1 MPIPAEKPVELLA
14 PAGGPDALRAA
25 VAAGADA
32 VYLGVEALNAR
43 RGAEN
48 FTLAGL
54 SDTCRFAHLRG
65 VKVYLTVNVML
76 LPHELREALELVDEA
91 WAAGVDAVIV
101 QDLGL
106 LGMLR
111 RELPHVRV
119 HSSTQLNAH
128 NRATIEALRDAGAKR
143 VTLAREVSVDEIA
156 SFAEKI
162 GGVELESFVHGAL
175 CMCYS
180 GQCLLSSLI
189 GGRSANRGTCA
200 QPCRLPYEL
209 VNDWGV
215 VAGLPGAYLLSPK
228 DLAGI
233 DLLPQLAA
241 AGASAL
247 KIEGRMKSPEYVAI
261 VVGVYRKAL
270 DRALAE
276 AEAYDVR
283 DGERSALA
291 EAFSRGFSAAYLAGE
306 RGNDM
311 MSYQRPNNRGVLVG
325 RVADSE
331 PGSATVAFEVP
342 VESGDTMEFWT
353 GAGRF
358 AQPLG
363 ALTYDGAAR
372 SSAPAGT
379 KARIAVER
387 MVRQGDR
394 VFRVRSASLEA
405 AARRT
410 FAEPQGAEVPLDFHV
425 RVVVGEPLAVEVADA
440 LGRTGSATGVTV
452 ETARTRAV
460 SADDIA
466 EHIGRLGGTPYTIG
480 AWRLDLSA
488 GAGVGFSALHNVR
501 REALADYESVLLTP
515 WAGRRRALA
524 ADAGHG
530 PAPDRAPARARAR
543 VREIALVAAAE
554 SPEVAAACL
563 QAGAERVHVP
573 TYALGGKQALDPRIA
588 PLSPRICHD
597 REFTASLRHARAGA
611 AFVAGTLGAL
621 TRASAAGAEVEAHW
635 SLNAA
640 NPESVAF
647 LAERGARMVWLSP
660 ELTAEQISLVASAS
674 PVPVGIAVAGRQE
687 VMVTE
692 HCILMSEGEC
702 DRACGKC
709 RRRTGV
715 RRLKDRKDYEFPVLT
730 DVTGRSHLF
739 NAVSLDL
746 SGSLGEVIEAGVSAV
761 RVDVCDLDARAAA
774 ALVSRV
780 KRALDSAL
788 VGLPLG
794 EKEPGTTT
802 GHFYRGI
809 S

>member
-1 MPIPAEKPVELLA
+1 VELLA

-32 VYLGVEALNAR
+32 AYLGVEALNAR

-48 FTLAGL
+48 FTLTGL
-54 SDTCRFAHLRG
+54 ADVCRFAHLRG
-65 VKVYLTVNVML
+65 VRIYLTANVML
-76 LPHELREALELVDEA
+76 LPDELREALELVDAA

-119 HSSTQLNAH
+119 HSSTQVNAH
-128 NRATIEALRDAGAKR
+128 NRATIEVLRDAGASR
-143 VTLAREVSVDEIA
+143 VTLAREVSIEEIS
-156 SFAEKI
+156 SFAERI
-162 GGVELESFVHGAL
+162 RGVEIESFVHGAL

-209 VNDWGV
+209 VNDRGPLKD
-215 VAGLPGAYLLSPK
+215 APGAYLLSPK

-233 DLLPQLAA
+233 DMLPQLAA
-241 AGASAL
+241 SGVSAL
-247 KIEGRMKSPEYVAI
+247 KIEGRMKSAEYVAV

-270 DRALAE
+270 DRALAD
-276 AEAYDVR
+276 ADSYAVR
-283 DGERSALA
+283 DGEHGALA

-311 MSYQRPNNRGVLVG
+311 MSYQRPNNRGVLIG
-325 RVADSE
+325 RVSE
-331 PGSATVAFEVP
+331 SEAGFATVAFEAP
-342 VESGDTMEFWT
+342 VESGDTVEFWT

-363 ALTYDGAAR
+363 GLAYGGSTR
-372 SSAPAGT
+372 SAAPAGT

-387 MVRQGDR
+387 QVRPGDR
-394 VFRVRSASLEA
+394 VFRVRSASLDA

-410 FAEPQGAEVPLDFHV
+410 FASLEGDEVPLDFHV
-425 RVVVGEPLAVEVADA
+425 RVVVGEPLRVEVADA
-440 LGRTGSATGVTV
+440 LGRAGSASGSVV
-452 ETARTRAV
+452 EAARTRAV
-460 SADDIA
+460 SADDVA
-466 EHIGRLGGTPYTIG
+466 EHVGRLGGTPYTIG
-480 AWRLDLSA
+480 AWRLDLSPD
-488 GAGVGFSALHNVR
+488 AGVGFSALHNAR
-501 REALADYESVLLTP
+501 REAIAAYESVLLEP
-515 WAGRRRALA
+515 WAERHSALA
-524 ADAGHG
+524 PDAAADRV
-530 PAPDRAPARARAR
+530 PAPTHARTRARSR
-543 VREIALVAAAE
+543 VREVALVAAAE

-563 QAGAERVHVP
+563 NAGADRVHVP
-573 TYALGGKQALDPRIA
+573 TYALSAKTLTDARMV
-588 PLSPRICHD
+588 PLSPRVCHD
-597 REFTASLRHARAGA
+597 REFASSLRLARTGSG
-611 AFVAGTLGAL
+611 FVAGTLGAL
-621 TRASAAGAEVEAHW
+621 ARASAAGAEVETHW

-640 NPESVAF
+640 NSEAIAF
-647 LAERGARMVWLSP
+647 LAGNGARFVWLSP
-660 ELTAEQISLVASAS
+660 ELTAEQISRVVSES
-674 PVPVGIAVAGRQE
+674 VVPVGIAVAGRQE

-702 DRACGKC
+702 DRACGRC
-709 RRRTGV
+709 RRRTAV
-715 RRLKDRKDYEFPVLT
+715 RRLRDRKGYEFPVLT

-746 SGSLGEVIEAGVSAV
+746 TGSIGEVIASGVSAV
-761 RVDVCDLDARAAA
+761 RVDVGDLDAKAAS

-788 VGLPLG
+788 VGVPMG

-802 GHFYRGI
+802 GHFYRGV